1 MKGENMDFII
11 NGFKE
16 RIKALRD
23 RNKQIDTE
31 LEKDSTESKKAA
43 LTNEKE
49 DNLNQIRKQRTEKY
63 EYEQI
68 SESTEYMKKCYL
80 YLKKLGIIKSQHQFS
95 KEFLNKSQDY
105 MSMVICESRKPAINA
120 INNLL
125 HNLNELY
132 ALYEEFDNREAI
144 NRNLYHLIDKGQRII
159 TKRILSYL

>member
-1 MKGENMDFII
+1 MNMII
-11 NGFKE
+11 NGFRE

-43 LTNEKE
+43 LTDEKE

-105 MSMVICESRKPAINA
+105 MSMIICESRKPAINA

-132 ALYEEFDNREAI
+132 SLYEEFDNKEAV
-144 NRNLYHLIDKGQRII
+144 NRNLYYLIDRGQRII

>member
-43 LTNEKE
+43 LNDEKE
-49 DNLNQIRKQRTEKY
+49 VNNNEIRKQRTQKY

-68 SESTEYMKKCYL
+68 NEDTEYMKKCYL

-95 KEFLNKSQDY
+95 REFLNKSQDY

-132 ALYEEFDNREAI
+132 ALYEEFDNKEAI
-144 NRNLYHLIDKGQRII
+144 NRNLYYLIDKGQRII